1 VNEISD
7 AMTKAATRVALFGVL
22 VLAVGCSSGPKANIV
37 AYSAVDG
44 CQPVGSVTDEH
55 LDDLQEKAAKKGG
68 NPVVLIG
75 ESREVRGYVPGLW
88 APEPVLRDR
97 TIGDVYRCDR
107 GPVEKTWVKRGS
119 TAQEFQRDHY
129 ECTRNNQPSAFV
141 GSGTL
146 GIVGAARN
154 QNDLYKVCMRVRS
167 WELDPKR

>member
-1 VNEISD
+1 VGAVNEISD

-75 ESREVRGYVPGLW
+75 ESREVRGYVPGWL
-88 APEPVLRDR
+88 
-97 TIGDVYRCDR
+97 
-107 GPVEKTWVKRGS
+107 S
-119 TAQEFQRDHY
+119 Q
-129 ECTRNNQPSAFV
+129 
-141 GSGTL
+141 
-146 GIVGAARN
+146 
-154 QNDLYKVCMRVRS
+154 
-167 WELDPKR
+167 